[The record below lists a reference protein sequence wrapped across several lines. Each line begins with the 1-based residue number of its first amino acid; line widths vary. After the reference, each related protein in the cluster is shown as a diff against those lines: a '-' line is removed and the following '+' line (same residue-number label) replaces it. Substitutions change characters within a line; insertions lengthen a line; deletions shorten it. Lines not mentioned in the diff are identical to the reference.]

1 MNQNQSEKDELEN
14 AFLSIDSDTL
24 RKKITPNKDLS
35 NYELDIKEIMNT
47 GCNRQL
53 AEYVLNKID
62 INSKLQEDNKKYLK
76 AKKQFIDEIKGKIR
90 INKDIIEKANTDVPN
105 FDFEILYEK
114 IFFEE
119 IIEELASTYLKK
131 YSQKY
136 KDYEVLLQYKV
147 RSKLIKTIKE
157 NEELKI
163 HLDEYIKSK
172 NEYIKKRQPVIEAAF
187 RLLKKIL
194 NDEKEYKNFYEYYNN
209 NTNNN
214 KE

>member
-1 MNQNQSEKDELEN
+1 MK
-14 AFLSIDSDTL
+14 
-24 RKKITPNKDLS
+24 
-35 NYELDIKEIMNT
+35 
-47 GCNRQL
+47 
-53 AEYVLNKID
+53 
-62 INSKLQEDNKKYLK
+62 
-76 AKKQFIDEIKGKIR
+76 
-90 INKDIIEKANTDVPN
+90 KANTDVPN

-194 NDEKEYKNFYEYYNN
+194 NDEKEYKNFYEYYNY